1 MLICLNSLRLI
12 SGSKFMRAYLFFA
25 RTYNDWDHIAPII
38 WYLSHSVSGGPKK
51 ISVIFYRDDLRKTE
65 SYEYL
70 AKMLGDKFETF
81 SDVPNQKLRSFLKR
95 IVRKLGG
102 LFGIVNIGAPVTY
115 TSEKKLQYYLSSLGL
130 AEYDK
135 VVAVFDRTLNPV
147 VGYVRKALQGLPAVF
162 VSVPHGPMTNANRL
176 CYVNDFKQAL
186 PSDRFDEYFKNYDYV
201 VFSDSIEKEI
211 DDKCCRAINRESAS
225 FSDFNESGKR
235 RVLGSLRYSDEW
247 LRQMDVY
254 AKPFLAK
261 NSKRPMVSFFMK
273 KFQHNVFVD
282 EVFRTIQIFAAHSEI
297 DFYIKP
303 HTRGQT
309 ARGIGLTKQYD
320 NIYIAEDES
329 STSLIHR
336 SDLILFYGGTSIIL
350 EALARGK
357 VVACIDYLDCNRNIY
372 EFYEACSIL
381 KSRDDLY
388 AVLADFQADRLPNF
402 SPERLIDDMVY
413 VGDRSISVS
422 KRYVEF
428 LESL

>member
-1 MLICLNSLRLI
+1 MI
-12 SGSKFMRAYLFFA
+12 AYLFFS
-25 RTYNDWDHIAPII
+25 RTYNDWDHIAPIV
-38 WYLSHSVSGGPKK
+38 WYLSSSVSVRYKK
-51 ISVIFYRDDLRKTE
+51 VSVIFYRDDLRKTE
-65 SYEYL
+65 SYKYL
-70 AKMLGDKFETF
+70 QKTIGDKFDTF
-81 SDVPNQKLRSFLKR
+81 YNAPKKTSSALRR
-95 IVRKLGG
+95 VARKLSG
-102 LFGIVNIGAPVTY
+102 LLGIATSGASQIY
-115 TSEKKLQYYLSSLGL
+115 ASEAELQYYLSSLGL
-130 AEYDK
+130 TEYDK
-135 VVAVFDRTLNPV
+135 VVVIFDRTLNPV

-162 VSVPHGPMTNANRL
+162 VSVPHGPMTNVNRL
-176 CYVNDFKQAL
+176 CYVNDFKQAQ
-186 PSDRFDEYFKNYDYV
+186 PSGKFDEYFKNYDYV

-211 DDKCCRAINRESAS
+211 DDKCRRAINRESVP
-225 FSDFNESGKR
+225 FSDLNESGKP

-261 NSKRPMVSFFMK
+261 NSRRPMVSFFMK
-273 KFQHNVFVD
+273 KFKHNVFLD
-282 EVFRTIQIFAAHSEI
+282 EVFRTIQIFAEHSEI

-357 VVACIDYLDCNRNIY
+357 VVACIDYLDCNRNVY
-372 EFYEACSIL
+372 EFYEVCSIL

-413 VGDRSISVS
+413 VADRSIPVS